1 MMFQPSLLSM
11 ALAAAFSMLHHP
23 AAGACDDCGDE
34 ATAASAAIEAGQ
46 VAAAGNSA
54 TASASGTPTRNLGIV
69 LIAGNA
75 TRSLPSNIPTTME
88 SVTAE
93 EIARTINATDAQDAL
108 KYLPSLLVRKR
119 YIGDYN
125 HAVLSTRA
133 SGTGNSARS
142 LVFADGIQL
151 SNLLGNGAGFT
162 PRWGMV
168 TPEEIERVD
177 VLYGPFSAA
186 YSGNSVGAVVDY
198 QTRMPKTFEA
208 HAKVGIFHQPFELYN
223 SSANYGGYQASASI
237 GDRAGALAW
246 WVNVNHLDSEGQPL
260 TFITKLTSTGKP
272 VNAATLPVTGNVLDA
287 DKSNVPWQIL
297 GAGTSYHT
305 QQDHAKLKL
314 AYDFNPELRAT
325 YSLGWWKNNAVGGSA
340 SYLRDAGG
348 NTVYSGANIGIGG
361 KQYTIANTDFGQNR
375 DRLEHLMHGL
385 ALKSQTRGVFDFELA
400 ASSYDYRSDEAR
412 APNAPKSLSRPA
424 ADAGGPGRITDL
436 RGTGWSNLSAKG
448 VWRPSGST
456 HVLDFGLQHER
467 YVWQQKVSDTADW
480 LSGAAGAL
488 FTDFSGKTQ
497 LSSAFVQDAW
507 AISPQL
513 KSVLGLRAEQW
524 QATEGNK
531 TAANGKPVSFATR
544 KEQYLS
550 PKAALGYE
558 LSEAWTLKLST
569 GRAVRMPTA
578 GELYQGGVNA
588 NGVYVPNDPSTN
600 PNLKPEKGW
609 TSELSATWSS
619 AKQQLRSTLFHED
632 TRDALYSQLSSNP
645 ADPAKTISSVQNI
658 DRIRTMGVELAYNA
672 EDFLSARG
680 LELQSS
686 LTFADSEILENAGF
700 VSVPGDTVGK
710 QQPRVP
716 KWRAT
721 LVASYAITP
730 ALSASY
736 GLRYSGPQYG
746 TLNNSDPNGFTY
758 QGFSKFFTTDLRLQW
773 RVAKQWTV
781 AAGIDN
787 LNNYRYWA
795 FHPYPQ
801 RTYHA
806 ELKFDL

>member
-1 MMFQPSLLSM
+1 M
-11 ALAAAFSMLHHP
+11 ALATALSLLIHTTAL
-23 AAGACDDCGDE
+23 ACEDCGDE
-34 ATAASAAIEAGQ
+34 PASATTIKAGD
-46 VAAAGNSA
+46 N
-54 TASASGTPTRNLGIV
+54 PTRNLGLV
-69 LIAGNA
+69 VIAGSA
-75 TRSLPSNIPTTME
+75 LRSLPTNIPTTME

-93 EIARTINATDAQDAL
+93 EIARTVNATDAQDAL

-142 LVFADGIQL
+142 LVFADGIQI

-198 QTRMPKTFEA
+198 QTRMPTAFEA
-208 HAKVGIFHQPFELYN
+208 HAKLGIFHQPFELYN
-223 SSANYGGYQASASI
+223 SRANYDGHQASASI

-246 WVNVNHLDSEGQPL
+246 WVNVNHMDSEGQPL

-272 VNAATLPVTGNVLDA
+272 VNAATVAVTGNVLDL
-287 DKSNVPWQIL
+287 DKSNAPWQIV

-314 AYDFNPELRAT
+314 SYDISPELRAS
-325 YSLGWWKNNAVGGSA
+325 YSLGWWQNKAVGSSD

-348 NTVYSGANIGIGG
+348 NTVYSGANLGVDG
-361 KQYTIANTDFGQNR
+361 KQYAVANTDFGQNR
-375 DRLEHLMHGL
+375 DRLEHLMQGL
-385 ALKSQTRGVFDFELA
+385 ALKSQTRGEFDFELA
-400 ASSYDYRSDEAR
+400 ASLFDYRKDEAR
-412 APNAPKSLSRPA
+412 APNAPKSLSKPA
-424 ADAGGPGRITDL
+424 ADTGGPGRITDL
-436 RGTGWSNLSAKG
+436 AGTGWRTLAAKG

-456 HVLDFGLQHER
+456 HVIDFGLQDER
-467 YVWQQKVSDTADW
+467 YEWQQKVSDTPDW
-480 LSGAAGAL
+480 LGGAPAAL
-488 FTDFSGKTQ
+488 FTAFSGKTQ
-497 LSSAFVQDAW
+497 LSSAYAQDAW

-513 KSVLGLRAEQW
+513 KSVIGLRAEQW
-524 QATEGNK
+524 RATDGSK
-531 TAANGKPVSFATR
+531 TAASGSTVSFATR
-544 KEQYLS
+544 KENYLS
-550 PKAALGYE
+550 PKAALGYA
-558 LSEAWTLKLST
+558 LSEDWTAKLST

-588 NGVYVPNDPSTN
+588 SGVYVPGDPTTN

-609 TSELSATWSS
+609 TSELSATWS
-619 AKQQLRSTLFHED
+619 APKQQLRSTLFHED

-645 ADPAKTISSVQNI
+645 ADPSKTISSVQNI
-658 DRIRTMGVELAYNA
+658 GRVRTMGVELAYNA
-672 EDFLSARG
+672 EDLWVRG

-686 LTFADSEILENAGF
+686 LTYADSEIRDNAGF
-700 VSVPGDTVGK
+700 VTTPGDTLGK
-710 QQPRVP
+710 RQPRVP

-721 LVASYAITP
+721 ALLSYALTSD
-730 ALSASY
+730 LSASY
-736 GLRYSGPQYG
+736 GLRYSGRQYG

-773 RVAKQWTV
+773 RASKQWTV

-787 LNNYRYWA
+787 LNNYQYWA